1 MARALQPQWRK
12 ERRQRMLAAA
22 GGLFARSG
30 YDAVHMADVAR
41 AAGVGKPTLY
51 RYFGSK
57 EELFVE
63 VFCDALEELRRRIE
77 DAMAC
82 DLTPTASLALIIRT
96 LVEVLARQTET
107 LRLVSGD
114 HPGLAQR
121 WREVFRSRRRPIL
134 DALRRVLQ
142 QGVASGDFRPLDIEV
157 APGLILGM
165 IRGGLMAEPHVPKA
179 RLADAAIDLILHGGV
194 AGRPLASVLDSCL
207 KSTVTSR
214 NMPRS

>member
-1 MARALQPQWRK
+1 
-12 ERRQRMLAAA
+12 MLTAA

-30 YDAVHMADVAR
+30 YDAVQMADVAR

-63 VFCDALEELRRRIE
+63 VFSDALEELRRRVE
-77 DAMAC
+77 DAIAH
-82 DLTPTASLALIIRT
+82 DLTPPASLALIIRT
-96 LVEVLARQTET
+96 LVDVLARQTET

-134 DALRRVLQ
+134 DALRQVLER
-142 QGVASGDFRPLDIEV
+142 GVASGDFRPLDLDV
-157 APGLILGM
+157 TPALILGM
-165 IRGGLMAEPHVPKA
+165 IRGGLMAQPHVLKT
-179 RLADAAIDLILHGGV
+179 RLADAAIDLILHGGL
-194 AGRPLASVLDSCL
+194 AGGGAIAFGPAA
-207 KSTVTSR
+207 
-214 NMPRS
+214 